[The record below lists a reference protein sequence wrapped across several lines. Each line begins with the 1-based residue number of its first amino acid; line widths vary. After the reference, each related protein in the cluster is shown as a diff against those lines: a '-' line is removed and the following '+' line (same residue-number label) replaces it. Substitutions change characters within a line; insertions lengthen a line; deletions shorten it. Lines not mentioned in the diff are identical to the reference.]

1 MLAVNSSFCIFATT
15 KDIQLIPVTMK
26 GLRQYVRKHGN
37 HFTEELAMTVT
48 RGRWTSSEIMEKAE
62 SMVYYNVTGSTVGDI
77 VFLTNYA
84 KNTGESFYRT
94 KHSCVKFALNIIEE
108 YALRETMFIKW
119 VGDNKDFD
127 LTEYI

>member
-1 MLAVNSSFCIFATT
+1 MR
-15 KDIQLIPVTMK
+15 
-26 GLRQYVRKHGN
+26 GLRQYIKKHGR

-48 RGRWTSSEIMEKAE
+48 NGRWDSSEIMEKAE

-84 KNTGESFYRT
+84 KDTGKSFYKT
-94 KHSCVKFALNIIEE
+94 KYNCVKFALCIVGE
-108 YALRETMFIKW
+108 YALRDGAMFRKW
-119 VGDNKDFD
+119 TEDNRDFD